1 MIYDLLYEIVIY
13 DRLPDL
19 SHVIVSILLSLSLFF
34 FTPFLFLS
42 FRFAFSKLCETRV
55 FETRGKKLV
64 VVRKAFVILLCGGRM
79 ENRGRRK
86 FDKRVNF
93 LRDASL

>member
-34 FTPFLFLS
+34 HPFFVSLVSLRFFEIVRNSS
-42 FRFAFSKLCETRV
+42 FRNSREKVGGGSESVRYTIMWWKNG
-55 FETRGKKLV
+55 ESWPKKV
-64 VVRKAFVILLCGGRM
+64 
-79 ENRGRRK
+79 
-86 FDKRVNF
+86 
-93 LRDASL
+93 

>member
-19 SHVIVSILLSLSLFF
+19 SHVIVSILLSFFF

-86 FDKRVNF
+86 FSDKRVNF